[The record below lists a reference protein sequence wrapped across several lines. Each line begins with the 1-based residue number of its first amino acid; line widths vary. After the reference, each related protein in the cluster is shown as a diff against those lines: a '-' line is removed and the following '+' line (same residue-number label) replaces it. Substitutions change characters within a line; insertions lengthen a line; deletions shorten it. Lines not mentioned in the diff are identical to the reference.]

1 MRLASLTIAP
11 TIELIVEPRPPPTG
25 AAGSLGAEPEL
36 EPEEEPDEPVEP
48 EEVPVSAM
56 GVDAAT
62 WREPDEERVVP
73 PEVAEPEWRETPDEA
88 LEPPLGAERTDDWPE
103 PEAEEEPEPDEPV
116 EPLWR
121 TCAAVDPETPVAPE
135 VAAAEVAPAVAPE
148 PASLLLGS
156 AGIAAAA
163 AVLDDESTA
172 GVVVPAVAPVETV
185 RVPAVRSVPA
195 CCVVDPDEEDD

>member
-25 AAGSLGAEPEL
+25 AAGSLGAAREL
-36 EPEEEPDEPVEP
+36 EPGEGPDEPVEP

-73 PEVAEPEWRETPDEA
+73 PEVAEPEWRGAPDEA
-88 LEPPLGAERTDDWPE
+88 LEPPLGAGGSRGPPAGRVEPPRGAARPPDCRDPGPE
-103 PEAEEEPEPDEPV
+103 EGPDREEPV

-121 TCAAVDPETPVAPE
+121 TCAAV
-135 VAAAEVAPAVAPE
+135 
-148 PASLLLGS
+148 
-156 AGIAAAA
+156 
-163 AVLDDESTA
+163 
-172 GVVVPAVAPVETV
+172 
-185 RVPAVRSVPA
+185 
-195 CCVVDPDEEDD
+195 